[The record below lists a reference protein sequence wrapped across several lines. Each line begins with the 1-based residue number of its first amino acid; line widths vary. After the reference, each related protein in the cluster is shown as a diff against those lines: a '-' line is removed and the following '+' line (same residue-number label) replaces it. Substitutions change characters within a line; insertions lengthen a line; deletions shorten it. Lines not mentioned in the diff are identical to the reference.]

1 MENNLTISKLRES
14 FPDEILGTHD
24 QHGDVTVIVKPDRIL
39 DIARFLK
46 EDPELQYNFLTDLTA
61 VDYLG
66 SQPRFEMVYH
76 FYSIPKNHKVRIKC
90 PLPEE
95 NLKIE
100 SLTPLWKTAN
110 WLEREAAEFFGITFL
125 NHPDPRHLLLYDEFE
140 GYPLR
145 KDYPLK
151 KRQPI
156 IKYRPDAPTAE

>member
-1 MENNLTISKLRES
+1 
-14 FPDEILGTHD
+14 
-24 QHGDVTVIVKPDRIL
+24 
-39 DIARFLK
+39 
-46 EDPELQYNFLTDLTA
+46 
-61 VDYLG
+61 
-66 SQPRFEMVYH
+66 
-76 FYSIPKNHKVRIKC
+76 
-90 PLPEE
+90 LPEE

>member
-1 MENNLTISKLRES
+1 MENNLTINKLREI
-14 FPDEILGTHD
+14 FPDEILETHD
-24 QHGDVTVIVKPDRIL
+24 QHGDVTAIVKPDHIL
-39 DIARFLK
+39 EIARFLK

-66 SQPRFEMVYH
+66 SVPRFEMVYH
-76 FYSIPKNHKVRIKC
+76 FYSIPKNHKIRIKS

-95 NLKIE
+95 KPEIE

-156 IKYRPDAPTAE
+156 IKYRPDAPNAE

>member
-1 MENNLTISKLRES
+1 MENNLTIDKLREI
-14 FPDEILGTHD
+14 FPDEILDTHD
-24 QHGDVTVIVKPDRIL
+24 QHGDVTVIVKPDLIL
-39 DIARFLK
+39 EIARFLK

-66 SQPRFEMVYH
+66 SVPRFEMVYH
-76 FYSIPKNHKVRIKC
+76 FYSIPKNHKIRIKS

-95 NLKIE
+95 KPEIE

-156 IKYRPDAPTAE
+156 IKYRPDAPAVE